1 MVKKTRKSKLSN
13 KLKPEK
19 VSTKAKTQKAPPVPK
34 MRLNE
39 FQTAISTG
47 DARMLQRALDK
58 HCDALEAMQLAA
70 NSKKAASKFHQW
82 KHKRTLSEI
91 KILVK
96 AMLKNEQG
104 PALQTLSEG
113 ETS

>member
-1 MVKKTRKSKLSN
+1 MVKKTRKSKLSK

-19 VSTKAKTQKAPPVPK
+19 VSMKAKAQKAPVPK
-34 MRLNE
+34 MHLNE

-58 HCDALEAMQLAA
+58 RCDALERMQLAA

-82 KHKRTLSEI
+82 KHKRALSEI

-96 AMLKNEQG
+96 AMLKTEQG
-104 PALQTLSEG
+104 QALQALSEG